1 MDLADLLTKVLEKY
15 FKIAQLIQK
24 IFMIEF
30 DSRNKISVCQIS
42 NGGNIQL
49 QFHENHF
56 FLLAPLTFCSREF
69 LAVILFSNTI

>member
-24 IFMIEF
+24 IFVIEL
-30 DSRNKISVCQIS
+30 DSRNKISTCQKS

-49 QFHENHF
+49 QLHENHF
-56 FLLAPLTFCSREF
+56 FHFAPPMFCSREF
-69 LAVILFSNTI
+69 L